1 MSGFQLPHW
10 VYTAV
15 VLTITVVVC
24 TRGDRDA
31 KISHGAWTVGWILS
45 MMNYRFGND
54 PQWGIMP
61 IDVAILAVT
70 TFVAL
75 RSARYWPMVTAA
87 FALLLV
93 ANHVVKIA
101 IPTIDGWTY
110 LSCGIFFSYLGV
122 FSVAYGAWTAPSWHQ
137 AQTGAEPE
145 ATPAYGGVPV
155 AAAAS
160 ARAPARP
167 AEVAAP
173 AAAQQPARRRV
184 ATERPAHEPA

>member
-1 MSGFQLPHW
+1 MSACQLPHW
-10 VYTAV
+10 VYPTV
-15 VLTITVVVC
+15 VLATTVVVC
-24 TRGDRDA
+24 TRGSRDE
-31 KISHGAWTVGWILS
+31 KIAHAAYTVGWILS
-45 MMNYRFGND
+45 MMNYRYGND

-61 IDVAILAVT
+61 IDVAVLAVT

-93 ANHVVKIA
+93 ATHVVKVA
-101 IPTIDGWTY
+101 IPSIDGWTY
-110 LSCGIFFSYLGV
+110 LSCGILFSYLGV
-122 FSVAYGAWTAPSWHQ
+122 FSVAYGAWTAPSWHL

-145 ATPAYGGVPV
+145 TTPAFAGVPV

-167 AEVAAP
+167 AE
-173 AAAQQPARRRV
+173 AAARARVPQPARRRV
-184 ATERPAHEPA
+184 ATEQPAHEPA